1 MIEQLTK
8 KKGLSFILSGKTM
21 VIALTV
27 ELIKKVQLYEIDC
40 FPETYINSK
49 KKIKVELDLS
59 NYTRNS
65 ELKNAKGVNT
75 SDSDF
80 GHW

>member
-1 MIEQLTK
+1 
-8 KKGLSFILSGKTM
+8 M